1 MTQEQITQILHGR
14 TRAADDNT
22 SVGLENVLARIRL
35 NFGGKAKMEIESE
48 PGRYT
53 QTTIRL
59 PWTEEEQADDTD
71 PDRG

>member
-22 SVGLENVLARIRL
+22 SIGLENVLARIRL
-35 NFGGKAKMEIESE
+35 NFDGKAKMEIESE